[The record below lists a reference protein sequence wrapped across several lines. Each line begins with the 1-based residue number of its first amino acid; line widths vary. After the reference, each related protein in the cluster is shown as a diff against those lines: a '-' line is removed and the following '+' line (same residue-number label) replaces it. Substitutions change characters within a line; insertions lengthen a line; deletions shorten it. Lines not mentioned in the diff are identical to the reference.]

1 MSEIRE
7 HARFGRPF
15 VLLETEIAGVPYQIV
30 AHLLFDHARPPT
42 LTGFAGFTISLNWV
56 REAYFGPLLNQ
67 VASIGGQEDSL
78 FLSVRDEAGSVVATS
93 GSNPTN
99 AFTSDRTF
107 PLLFLDP
114 AVASRLQPTRP
125 AVREWTVHVQPAGDR
140 TVAAARTAA
149 SRAFLLMS
157 LAALVCATA
166 LLLTIRAA
174 RASARL
180 AAMQADFVS
189 TVTHELKTP
198 LASVRLVGDTL
209 AKGRYSSNAT
219 VQEYALLLS
228 QEAARL
234 THSIDNVLTY
244 ARYRE
249 PQGNALDVRQVDVGH
264 LVDEALERVGPRL
277 VADGFEVTVDVPREL
292 PRIAVDRTAMLQVI
306 ENVVDNALKYSG
318 DRRILKIIGRTR
330 GRQVSIVFTDEG
342 IGIPLEDLP
351 RVFERFFRASNAKRS
366 GSGLGLAIARRIIR
380 HHGGDI
386 AVRSTLGQGT
396 EIDVMLPAIP

>member
-1 MSEIRE
+1 
-7 HARFGRPF
+7 
-15 VLLETEIAGVPYQIV
+15 
-30 AHLLFDHARPPT
+30 
-42 LTGFAGFTISLNWV
+42 
-56 REAYFGPLLNQ
+56 
-67 VASIGGQEDSL
+67 
-78 FLSVRDEAGSVVATS
+78 
-93 GSNPTN
+93 
-99 AFTSDRTF
+99 
-107 PLLFLDP
+107 
-114 AVASRLQPTRP
+114 
-125 AVREWTVHVQPAGDR
+125 
-140 TVAAARTAA
+140 
-149 SRAFLLMS
+149 MS